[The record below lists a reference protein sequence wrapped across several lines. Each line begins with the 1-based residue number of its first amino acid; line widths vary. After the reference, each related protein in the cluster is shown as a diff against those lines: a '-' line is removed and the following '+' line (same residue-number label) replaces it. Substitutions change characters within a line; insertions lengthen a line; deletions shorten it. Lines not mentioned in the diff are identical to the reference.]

1 MIEVIMG
8 GYYTERQCEK
18 IKEKMQGK
26 TFFNFDITYS
36 NNAGNCSLIVKSDII
51 GYTSEEL
58 KEMFVFCC
66 ISELAE

>member
-1 MIEVIMG
+1 MG

-36 NNAGNCSLIVKSDII
+36 NNSGNCSLIVKSDII

>member
-1 MIEVIMG
+1 MG